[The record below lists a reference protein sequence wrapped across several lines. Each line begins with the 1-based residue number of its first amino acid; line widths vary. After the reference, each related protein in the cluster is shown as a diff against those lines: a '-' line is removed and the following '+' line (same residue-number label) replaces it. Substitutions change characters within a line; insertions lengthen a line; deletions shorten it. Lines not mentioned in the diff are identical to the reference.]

1 MDYIACVINFEGV
14 KIFNL
19 SEQIFDTKEYH

>member
-1 MDYIACVINFEGV
+1 MDYIACVINFEDV

-19 SEQIFDTKEYH
+19 LEQIFDTKEYH